1 MSKLTNL
8 AAFKGLFDRAPVST
22 EVAGVGSVCIR
33 KLSAGEVSQWQAEII
48 GSDLK
53 PTRDGLFRADAS
65 LSFRGICG
73 EDGAPVFASTQQVL
87 DELPSDVV
95 RALGKAVRE
104 VNKINAAPEDEG
116 NSLQAAS

>member
-8 AAFKGLFDRAPVST
+8 AAFQGLFNRAPVT
-22 EVAGVGSVCIR
+22 VEVANVGTVSIR
-33 KLSAGEVSQWQAEII
+33 KLSAGEVSQWQSEII
-48 GSDLK
+48 GADLK

-65 LSFRGICG
+65 LVSRGICD
-73 EDGAPVFASTQQVL
+73 EQGAPVFANTQQVL

-104 VNKINAAPEDEG
+104 ANKINAPAEEEPG
-116 NSLQAAS
+116 N